1 MKKILLFIFLLTLNQ
16 AVKSQT
22 TNRAA
27 SFLGNASSTASLGT
41 INELNGVNQF
51 SFEAWVYI
59 NQWNENS
66 YIFRKMESVSSR
78 IDIQLGQVA
87 TKRLYFH
94 VANGTNNYAALD
106 NSAISVGQW
115 NHIVMAYD
123 GTKSA
128 NNMLRIYINGVQAT
142 TGIFYASGNGTL
154 PTTTPTNNAN
164 FELGKDFNGRI
175 DEVKLWDFAIS
186 ASDIDMNN
194 TINKYHPLYSNLISY
209 WKMDQSGTNVI
220 DTKDKYNGTLTG
232 STVVPVTDN
241 DNFKYKI
248 VSSYIRSNFYE
259 SGQISE
265 EYIRNNNDIIYMA
278 ASPYENGD
286 LFFEYPVNT
295 GTLNNAVQ
303 LANFDSRNGVISFAG
318 AGSSMNAGKD
328 LLNKATIGVGT
339 FTFATWVY
347 IDQWNENSYIFRKN
361 QSASQTIDLQLGSE
375 ANKQLIF
382 HLSNGADNYV
392 TANNSG
398 LTTGAW
404 HHVAVTY
411 AGNKGA
417 NQQVKIYINGVSVPL
432 TYKNVDGL
440 LATTG
445 PFIRSNFELGVGFSG
460 KMDETSLN
468 LFQLSD
474 GEITSIMNNPIVV
487 SGWNS
492 TKTNAYWKY
501 DDASNPGKDSR
512 TWVSI
517 LESLKQTISGYDGAK
532 IRLGVTNGDWLNMIN
547 SSTDRSNFANKIA
560 AVLQTYGFD
569 GVDLD
574 FEWADTSQK
583 WSDYSAT
590 IVALDA
596 VLPAASEF
604 SVTLHPLYYKISN
617 AAITAVDFVSIQSYV
632 PSPDRFPYGEFVN
645 NVTTMLNYPFPA
657 QKLVMGLPFY
667 AVTTDNSKI
676 TTSYKAIVNANPS
689 LDPIIDLIDFNSNG
703 VKNFTFNGQ
712 QTIFNK
718 TKHVRDTNL
727 AGVMYWDMGTDV
739 DYSNQLSLLQALTKV
754 MNANVEQIVSGTL
767 GLENT
772 SNQSNTN
779 QSKSNLK
786 LYPNPARS
794 NFTIELPTE
803 QDGTIEI
810 FSLTGKSMFKQVL
823 SNQSSVNLD
832 INNFATGVYLVKYV
846 DKNGNTKSAKVMIK

>member
-22 TNRAA
+22 ANRAA
-27 SFLGNASSTASLGT
+27 SFSGSASSTASLGA
-41 INELNGVNQF
+41 INQLNGVNQF

-128 NNMLRIYINGVQAT
+128 SNMLRIYINGVQAT
-142 TGIFYASGNGTL
+142 TSIFYASGNGTL
-154 PTTTPTNNAN
+154 PTTTPTNNAI

-186 ASDIDMNN
+186 EPDIDMKN

-220 DTKDKYNGTLTG
+220 DTKDKYNGTLIG
-232 STVVPVTDN
+232 STLFPVTDN
-241 DNFKYKI
+241 LNFKYKI

-295 GTLNNAVQ
+295 GILNNAVQ
-303 LANFDSRNGVISFAG
+303 LANFNSRNGVISFAG

-328 LLNKATIGVGT
+328 LLNKATGGVGT
-339 FTFATWVY
+339 FTFSTWVY
-347 IDQWNENSYIFRKN
+347 IDQWNENSYIFRKT

-392 TANNSG
+392 TANYSG

-517 LESLKQTISGYDGAK
+517 LKSLKQTINGYDGAK

-547 SSTDRSNFANKIA
+547 SSTDRSNFATKIA

-574 FEWADTSQK
+574 FEWALTTQN
-583 WSDYSAT
+583 WTDYSAT
-590 IVALDA
+590 ILALDA
-596 VLPAASEF
+596 VLPTASEF
-604 SVTLHPLYYKISN
+604 SVTLHPLYYKISSP
-617 AAITAVDFVSIQSYV
+617 AIAAVDFVSIQSYG

-645 NVTTMLNYPFPA
+645 NVSAMLNYGFPA

-767 GLENT
+767 GLENN

>member
-128 NNMLRIYINGVQAT
+128 SNMLRIYINGVQAT
-142 TGIFYASGNGTL
+142 TSIFYASGNGTL
-154 PTTTPTNNAN
+154 PTTTPTNNAI

-186 ASDIDMNN
+186 EPDIDMKN
-194 TINKYHPLYSNLISY
+194 TINKYHPLYSKLISY
-209 WKMDQSGTNVI
+209 WKMDQSEPTVF
-220 DTKDKYNGTLTG
+220 DTKNKYQGTLTG
-232 STVVPVTDN
+232 STLVPVTDN
-241 DNFKYKI
+241 QKFKYNI

-286 LFFEYPVNT
+286 LFFEYPFNT

-303 LANFDSRNGVISFAG
+303 LANFNSRNGVISFAG
-318 AGSSMNAGKD
+318 AGSSMNTGKD
-328 LLNKATIGVGT
+328 LLNKATGGVGA

-347 IDQWNENSYIFRKN
+347 IDQWNENSYIFRKT
-361 QSASQTIDLQLGSE
+361 QSATQTIDLQLGSQ
-375 ANKQLIF
+375 ASKQLIF

-398 LTTGAW
+398 LTTGGW

-411 AGNKGA
+411 SGNSGA
-417 NQQVKIYINGVSVPL
+417 NQQVKIYINGVSVTL
-432 TYKNVDGL
+432 TYKNGNGL

-445 PFIRSNFELGVGFSG
+445 PFIRSDFELGVGFSG

-468 LFQLSD
+468 LLSLSSN
-474 GEITSIMNNPIVV
+474 EINSIKNGPIVV
-487 SGWNS
+487 NAWNS

-501 DDASNPGKDSR
+501 DDSSNPGKDSR

-517 LESLKQTISGYDGAK
+517 LESLKQTINGYDGAK
-532 IRLGVTNGDWLNMIN
+532 IRLGITNGDWLNMID
-547 SSTDRSNFANKIA
+547 SSTDRSNFATKIA

-574 FEWADTSQK
+574 FEWALTTQN
-583 WSDYSAT
+583 WTDYSAT
-590 IVALDA
+590 IVALGTA
-596 VLPAASEF
+596 LPAASEF

-617 AAITAVDFVSIQSYV
+617 LAITAVDFISIQSYG

-645 NVTTMLNYPFPA
+645 NVSAMINYGFPA

-667 AVTTDNSKI
+667 AVTTNNSKI

-689 LDPIIDLIDFNSNG
+689 LDPIIDRIDFNSNG
-703 VKNFTFNGQ
+703 GTDFTFNGQ

-754 MNANVEQIVSGTL
+754 MNANVEQIMSGTL
-767 GLENT
+767 GLENN

-779 QSKSNLK
+779 NSKSNLK

-794 NFTIELPTE
+794 NFTVELPTE

>member
-27 SFLGNASSTASLGT
+27 SFLGNASSTASLST

-87 TKRLYFH
+87 KKRLYFH

-232 STVVPVTDN
+232 STLVPVTDN

-286 LFFEYPVNT
+286 LFFEDPVNT

-318 AGSSMNAGKD
+318 AGSSMNTGKD
-328 LLNKATIGVGT
+328 LLNKATGGVGA

-347 IDQWNENSYIFRKN
+347 IDQWNENSYIFRKT
-361 QSASQTIDLQLGSE
+361 QSATQTIDLQLGSQ
-375 ANKQLIF
+375 ASKQLIF

-398 LTTGAW
+398 LTTGGW

-411 AGNKGA
+411 SGNSGA
-417 NQQVKIYINGVSVPL
+417 NQQVKIYINGVSVTL
-432 TYKNVDGL
+432 TYKNGNGL

-445 PFIRSNFELGVGFSG
+445 PFIRSDFELGVGFSG

-512 TWVSI
+512 IWVSI

-604 SVTLHPLYYKISN
+604 SVTLHPLYYKIST
-617 AAITAVDFVSIQSYV
+617 AAIAAVDFVPIQSYG